1 MSNQGLRQLA
11 TQTRFDFVLLWRNP
25 LANFFIVIL
34 PIIFLFVLTA
44 LFGNELVTPAGP
56 RLASRFVPGIIALS
70 VVQASFV
77 NLAVVTVFRRETSIL
92 KRVRGTPI
100 RPWVFMGGLVAT
112 SYAVI
117 ALMTVLM
124 ALIGWAVYDVDL
136 LWEAVPGLIVT
147 LVIGGAVFC
156 ALGLAFT
163 NVVPNETAG
172 PPFLNLVVLPLY
184 FVSDV
189 YVPATD
195 DTPRAITLIGD
206 IFPIRHLAVAL
217 QRGFD
222 PLTDDSLWP
231 VTNWLVMAAWGV
243 AGALIV
249 TRWFRWIPR
258 D

>member
-1 MSNQGLRQLA
+1 MNSRGLRQLA
-11 TQTRFDFVLLWRNP
+11 AQTRVDFTLLWRNP
-25 LANFFIVIL
+25 LASFFTVVL
-34 PIIFLFVLTA
+34 PLIFLFVLTA
-44 LFGNELVTPAGP
+44 LFGNELVTPVGP
-56 RLASRFVPGIIALS
+56 KLASRFVPGIIALS

-117 ALMTVLM
+117 ALMAVLM

-136 LWEAVPGLIVT
+136 LWAAVPGLIVT

-222 PLTDDSLWP
+222 PISDESMWP
-231 VTNWLVMAAWGV
+231 VTEWLVMAAWGV
-243 AGALIV
+243 VGALIV
-249 TRWFRWIPR
+249 TRWFRWTPR
-258 D
+258 G

>member
-1 MSNQGLRQLA
+1 MPQPAGRL
-11 TQTRFDFVLLWRNP
+11 FV
-25 LANFFIVIL
+25 VIL
-34 PIIFLFVLTA
+34 PIIFLFVLIA
-44 LFGNELVTPAGP
+44 LFGNELVSPVGP
-56 RLASRFVPGIIALS
+56 KLATRFVPGLIALA

-77 NLAVVTVFRRETSIL
+77 NLAMVTVIRRETSIL
-92 KRVRGTPI
+92 KRVRGTPM

-117 ALMTVLM
+117 ALMAVLM
-124 ALIGWAVYDVDL
+124 AVIGWAVYDVDL
-136 LWEAVPGLIVT
+136 LWETVPSLIVT
-147 LVIGGAVFC
+147 LLIGGAVFC

-163 NVVPNETAG
+163 NVVPNETSA
-172 PPFLNLVVLPLY
+172 PPFLNLIVLPLY

-195 DTPRAITLIGD
+195 DTSRVIALIGD

-222 PLTDDSLWP
+222 PLSDESMWP

-243 AGALIV
+243 VGVLVV
-249 TRWFRWIPR
+249 TRWFRWTPKG
-258 D
+258 

>member
-1 MSNQGLRQLA
+1 MKSGSLHQLA

-25 LANFFIVIL
+25 LASFFTVVL

-44 LFGNELVTPAGP
+44 LFGNELVTPVGP
-56 RLASRFVPGIIALS
+56 KLASRFVPGIIALS
-70 VVQASFV
+70 VVQAAFV
-77 NLAVVTVFRRETSIL
+77 NLAIVTVFRRETSIL

-100 RPWVFMGGLVAT
+100 RPWAFMGGLVAT
-112 SYAVI
+112 AYAVI
-117 ALMTVLM
+117 ALMAVLM

-136 LWEAVPGLIVT
+136 LWKTVPGLIVT
-147 LVIGGAVFC
+147 LIIGGAAFC

-163 NVVPNETAG
+163 NLVPNETTG
-172 PPFLNLVVLPLY
+172 PPFLNLIVLPLY

-222 PLTDDSLWP
+222 PLSDESIWP

-249 TRWFRWIPR
+249 TRWFRWTPR
-258 D
+258 S